1 MLGVELVSDR
11 ATKAPAPGET
21 AAVMEAMKEAGVLV
35 GKGGL
40 RGNVLRV
47 KPPMCWSEGDAA
59 FFLEALG
66 GALQGL

>member
-11 ATKAPAPGET
+11 SSKTPAPAET
-21 AAVMEAMKEAGVLV
+21 AAIMEAMKDAGVLV

-47 KPPMCWSEGDAA
+47 KPPMCWSAGDAS
-59 FFLEALG
+59 FFLEALDESL
-66 GALQGL
+66 AKL